1 VDEDR
6 SQFIGPEEFFLMIS
20 SMGIHASRD
29 EQAQIFQSIDY
40 DNSGQVNWAEFKLD
54 FEKSVNNS
62 LAQLVE
68 EERLLFLGDDD
79 GALGGAT
86 GPSMGHT
93 SAAMTEFEN

>member
-1 VDEDR
+1 MDEDR

-20 SMGIHASRD
+20 SMGIHATRE

-86 GPSMGHT
+86 GPSMGHSST
-93 SAAMTEFEN
+93 AMTEFEN